1 MINWQNIANYLLQRK
16 KLEETRRILLQNNS
30 VYQEE
35 TNDPKNTKD
44 PAKRRLRQQ
53 TEGPLLETSKLEV
66 DEDSI
71 KLTVVEDINVYLLHL
86 ELDQSRCV
94 KILIN
99 VAKK

>member
-1 MINWQNIANYLLQRK
+1 MINWQNVANYLLQRK
-16 KLEETRRILLQNNS
+16 KLEETRRILLQNS
-30 VYQEE
+30 STV
-35 TNDPKNTKD
+35 
-44 PAKRRLRQQ
+44 AKEMTDKSQKQLAKTRERQK
-53 TEGPLLETSKLEV
+53 TEGALLETKKLDV

-94 KILIN
+94 KILLN